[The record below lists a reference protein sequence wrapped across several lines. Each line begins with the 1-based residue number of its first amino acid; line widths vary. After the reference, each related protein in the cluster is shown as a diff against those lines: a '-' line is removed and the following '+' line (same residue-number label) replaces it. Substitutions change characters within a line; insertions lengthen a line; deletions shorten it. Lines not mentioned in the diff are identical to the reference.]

1 MNYGGVDIPWLLGRY
16 FDELCETAAFAHFD
30 SLSHLTYPLRYI
42 VAGTGKMPDL
52 SLHREQI
59 DTIFKILIKNK
70 KALEINVSG
79 LFRELKCT
87 LPDEPLVRRF
97 RELGGEYITIG
108 TDAHSADMVGK
119 GIKQGVAVAKRAGFS
134 RYAVYEKHQPIFID
148 IE

>member
-1 MNYGGVDIPWLLGRY
+1 MSL
-16 FDELCETAAFAHFD
+16 FDNIF
-30 SLSHLTYPLRYI
+30 R
-42 VAGTGKMPDL
+42 PDKAKE
-52 SLHREQI
+52 SQ
-59 DTIFKILIKNK
+59 
-70 KALEINVSG
+70 KALQQAEG

-119 GIKQGVAVAKRAGFS
+119 GIEQGVAVAKRAGFS